1 MFLMFR
7 KKEKLQGISSKRFFG
22 LKAVATLGFL
32 IFMSNALAYSA
43 LWMAELT
50 KVIPIFQG
58 TEIVFPLLIGLYVFK
73 ERKGLHW
80 QEGAVLA
87 VGAIGVVI
95 VVVASHWPL
104 F

>member
-1 MFLMFR
+1 
-7 KKEKLQGISSKRFFG
+7 
-22 LKAVATLGFL
+22 
-32 IFMSNALAYSA
+32 MSNALAYSA